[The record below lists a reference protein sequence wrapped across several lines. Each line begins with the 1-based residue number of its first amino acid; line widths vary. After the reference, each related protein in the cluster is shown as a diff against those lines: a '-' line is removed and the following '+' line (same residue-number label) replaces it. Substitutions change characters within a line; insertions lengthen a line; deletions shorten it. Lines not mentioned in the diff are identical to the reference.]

1 MAAPVALVPS
11 PAAAA
16 ALADLGKKSNAAS
29 SNVNAIAQDF
39 EGMFINSMFQQMFAN
54 VGQGPFGGGQGA
66 NVWRSF
72 LTDEYAKTFAKAGG
86 LGIADQVRSALLAR
100 QEVR

>member
-1 MAAPVALVPS
+1 MAAPLAPIPS
-11 PAAAA
+11 AAATA
-16 ALADLGKKSNAAS
+16 ALADLGKKSGAAAS
-29 SNVNAIAQDF
+29 NVDAIAQDF
-39 EGMFINSMFQQMFAN
+39 EGMFINSMLQQMFAN

-66 NVWRSF
+66 SVWRSF